1 VTTAPQFTRGK
12 MHVHSDPQE
21 VVKVTRALRA
31 VGNKIVFVPTM
42 GALHA
47 GHRELLR
54 RARNIPNTVL
64 VASIFVNPLQ
74 FGPNEDLARY
84 PRPLDADLEAC
95 AEERVEIV
103 FTPEREHMYPPGSQ
117 VTVHPGPLGAELEGA
132 VRPGHFEGVLTV
144 VNKLFNIVRPDFA
157 LFGEKDYQQLVL
169 IKRMVVDLDM
179 ETHVIGVPTV
189 READGL
195 ALSSRNVYLDSAQRE
210 SAVALSAALAAGA
223 YAGRAGA
230 DAVLAAAQQVLT
242 AHPEVAVDYL
252 EVRSPDLGAPPERG
266 EARLLV
272 AAKVG
277 PTRLIDNTGLL
288 LGEPPEPAGH

>member
-1 VTTAPQFTRGK
+1 VTATPQFTRGK
-12 MHVHSDPQE
+12 LHVHSTPQE
-21 VVKVTRALRA
+21 VAKVTRALRA
-31 VGNKIVFVPTM
+31 VGSKIVLVPTM

-64 VASIFVNPLQ
+64 VTSIFVNPLQ
-74 FGPNEDLARY
+74 FGPNEDLSRY
-84 PRPLDADLEAC
+84 PRPLEADLEVC

-117 VTVHPGPLGAELEGA
+117 VTLNPGPVGAQLEGA
-132 VRPGHFEGVLTV
+132 FRPGHFDGVLTV
-144 VNKLFNIVRPDFA
+144 VNKLFNIVRPDYA
-157 LFGEKDYQQLVL
+157 LFGEKDFQQLVL
-169 IKRMVVDLDM
+169 IKRMVADLDM
-179 ETHVIGVPTV
+179 ETRVIGVPTV
-189 READGL
+189 RESDGL
-195 ALSSRNVYLDSAQRE
+195 AMSSRNVYLNAGERQ

-223 YAGRAGA
+223 HAGRDGVN
-230 DAVLAAAQQVLT
+230 AVLSAAREVLA

-252 EVRSPDLGAPPERG
+252 EVRAPDLATAPARG

-277 PTRLIDNTGLL
+277 TTRLIDNTGLW
-288 LGEPPEPAGH
+288 LGEPPEPGLQ